1 MRLVLRWCFQ
11 VSQPNMKTFFKNIF
25 TEPDNETFCPVR
37 VTAVIGMGVFLTLSV
52 ANYVQHA
59 AFDPQA
65 FALGLGALL
74 AGVGAALGLKKDSA
88 KD

>member
-1 MRLVLRWCFQ
+1 M
-11 VSQPNMKTFFKNIF
+11 TFKHMLKQCL
-25 TEPDNETFCPVR
+25 TEPDNETFCPIRIVS
-37 VTAVIGMGVFLTLSV
+37 VMGVLTFFGLAV

-74 AGVGAALGLKKDSA
+74 TGVGAALGLKKDTPKA
-88 KD
+88 GD